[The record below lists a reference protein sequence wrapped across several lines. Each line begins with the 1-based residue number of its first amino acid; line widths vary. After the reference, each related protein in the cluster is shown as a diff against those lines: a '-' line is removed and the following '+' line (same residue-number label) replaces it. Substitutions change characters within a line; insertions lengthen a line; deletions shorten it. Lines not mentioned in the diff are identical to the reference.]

1 MIHQELL
8 RGAIAAEDVVLG
20 QFVETLGGA
29 ILKRLATVPALGGSG
44 KPLAPPEGRPR
55 GLEPFPP
62 EALERFSAMHDQS
75 MATHIFNGAFA
86 AMRIARKLPPAKA
99 LSELE
104 QKVWLLAYVVHD
116 YGKVYGG
123 TVRAGDVPG
132 IREAIGALGES
143 LGFVQF
149 LPGWK
154 DYLDDIAFLA
164 QNTQTVE
171 GANLDVSS
179 FRLRLPL
186 RRLEVLRLLAS
197 YADILAHITSPA
209 DVVHRGSDG
218 RDRATNLREKLA
230 ILFGAGSAPT
240 LAYHRLREVRGLLTN
255 VVNNV
260 VMQEL
265 TARGYEPYLFFPN
278 GVVYLRMRVPEE
290 ELDVAG
296 LAERAW
302 AEIERLVGESEGF
315 GVLRGPTGLRVSS
328 ALLDLV
334 GLPGGLAAGR
344 RAAMR
349 IVTGHAVA
357 RLYGFFTGESVNDVR
372 NRLGDAQKAEQAQE
386 ALVREKGLPHD
397 VRVDR
402 LGEFLS
408 FAYRTVREWSK
419 GLPDPAEPL
428 LAALGLAGSV
438 SPAEAKQQKG
448 GTYFGWYYAAA
459 RYIERHPGIDDAEI
473 DELLGRLSDEI
484 VAWVEEKGA
493 LSQEGAGIRESV
505 TEYIRSLIEMGGV
518 PAPLAPKPEFAA
530 ELTSYMHN
538 KDRGRAL
545 CALCSTPFDSV
556 FQEAVEVPFG
566 NQQYSNRNPLSESK
580 VKRGTCPVCRME
592 MILRRVQLPALDEGQ
607 KPIHVYIYPVYFFT
621 PETALAVKRFL
632 RNLQDL
638 DHFALLRHLHQR
650 GFTAEAIVDY
660 EGFAS
665 EEEDARRFSVLQAR
679 YSEHDAPGLVS
690 VVIRP
695 LGRKPTDTD
704 AWVGPALYAL
714 LLPVLLNVKTVV
726 TPSFVPLFATA
737 AEFRETA
744 ILDGPHAFA
753 RHVLG
758 RDRFRVDEV
767 GDYLIRLLRLYDL
780 HVDVF
785 AERGDMHWAQLNTVA
800 KDLATDP
807 LYVFAYYDRKGRKRE
822 QEGRKGGG
830 PSGIAPWDL
839 QRYTETYYTLGGEP
853 GMGIIGEIVDSYA
866 QFYRA
871 RFDRLDSAHAVLRP
885 LMTAIEV
892 TVDSDP
898 ETSFEDLVLLVAGA
912 VNDDQE
918 RVRGGQA
925 DGFDPIA
932 TNKELGSY
940 PERIAL
946 SRRKVEEFARLFLD
960 KVFVDYCQGDR
971 AMLRE
976 RANRIRSAARFY
988 YQQHY
993 GRQNKEVNHG

>member
-44 KPLAPPEGRPR
+44 KPVVPPEGRPPR
-55 GLEPFPP
+55 LEPFPP

-75 MATHIFNGAFA
+75 MATHIFNGVFA

-116 YGKVYGG
+116 YAKVYGG
-123 TVRAGDVPG
+123 NLRAGDVSG

-143 LGFVQF
+143 LGFAQF
-149 LPGWK
+149 LPEWR
-154 DYLDDIAFLA
+154 DYVHDIAFLA

-197 YADILAHITSPA
+197 YADILVHITSPA
-209 DVVHRGSDG
+209 DIVHRGSDG
-218 RDRATNLREKLA
+218 RDRATNLREKLD

-278 GVVYLRMRVPEE
+278 GVVYLRMGPPEGDV
-290 ELDVAG
+290 DVAE
-296 LAERAW
+296 LADRAW
-302 AEIERLVGESEGF
+302 AEIVRLVGESESF
-315 GVLRGPTGLRVSS
+315 GVRRAGTGLIASS
-328 ALLDLV
+328 ALLELT
-334 GLPGGLAAGR
+334 GLSGGLAAGR

-349 IVTGHAVA
+349 LATGHAVA
-357 RLYGFFTGESVNDVR
+357 RLYGYFTGESVNDVR
-372 NRLGDAQKAEQAQE
+372 KRLGDQAEQAQE
-386 ALVREKGLPHD
+386 ELVREKGLPHD

-408 FAYRTVREWSK
+408 FAYRTVRDWDRR
-419 GLPDPAEPL
+419 LPDPAEPL
-428 LAALGLAGSV
+428 LAALDLAQSV
-438 SPAEAKQQKG
+438 TPDEATRQKG

-459 RYIERHPGIDDAEI
+459 RYIEQHPGIDDAEI
-473 DELLGRLSDEI
+473 DDLLGRLSDTI
-484 VAWVEEKGA
+484 VAWVDQKGA
-493 LSQEGAGIRESV
+493 LNQEGAGIRRSV
-505 TEYIRSLIEMGGV
+505 TTYVASLIELGGV
-518 PAPLAPKPEFAA
+518 TGPSAPRSEFAA

-538 KDRGRAL
+538 KDRGQAL
-545 CALCSTPFDSV
+545 CTLCSTPFDSV
-556 FQEAVEVPFG
+556 RQEAVEVPFI
-566 NQQYSNRNPLSESK
+566 NQQYSNRNPLAGGA
-580 VKRGTCPVCRME
+580 VIRGVCPVCRME
-592 MILRRVQLPALDEGQ
+592 MILRRVQLPALVEGE

-638 DHFALLRHLHQR
+638 DWFGLLRHLHQR
-650 GFTAEAIVDY
+650 GFTPEAVVDY

-690 VVIRP
+690 VAIRP
-695 LGRKPTDTD
+695 FGRKPTDTD

-744 ILDGPHAFA
+744 ILDSPHAFA

-758 RDRFRVDEV
+758 QDRFRVDEV
-767 GDYLIRLLRLYDL
+767 GEYLIRLLRLYDL

-785 AERGDMHWAQLNTVA
+785 AERGDMHWAQLNAVA
-800 KDLATDP
+800 KDVATDP
-807 LYVFAYYDRKGRKRE
+807 LYVFAYYDRKGRRRD

-839 QRYTETYYTLGGEP
+839 TRYTETYYTLGGEP

-892 TVDSDP
+892 TVESDP
-898 ETSFEDLVLLVAGA
+898 ETTLEDLVLLVAGA